1 MWEKAQPDADKRPKA
16 GTDQKESPE
25 QEMKSNSSAPQST
38 ARQTT
43 DTPVKPDPGDAR
55 KKATGGS
62 RLPAPDRVKLE
73 ALEKAKELG
82 TIVRI
87 KVCHVAEDDEWWAFL
102 YKDEGSIIDLKQF
115 VWNRKTEKL
124 EPFLVIRQIKKD
136 QLDSELRKKEA
147 GRKCML
153 VDIAK

>member
-1 MWEKAQPDADKRPKA
+1 M
-16 GTDQKESPE
+16 
-25 QEMKSNSSAPQST
+25 
-38 ARQTT
+38 
-43 DTPVKPDPGDAR
+43 
-55 KKATGGS
+55 
-62 RLPAPDRVKLE
+62 PAPDRVKLE